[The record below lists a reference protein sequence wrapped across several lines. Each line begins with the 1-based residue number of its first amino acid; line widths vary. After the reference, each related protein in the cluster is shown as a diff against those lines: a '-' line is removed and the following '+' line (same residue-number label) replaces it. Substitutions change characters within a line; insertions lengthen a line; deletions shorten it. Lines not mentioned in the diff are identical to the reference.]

1 MSMTIEADTA
11 RPQHKPA
18 TKSAEKIPLL
28 ELRDISK
35 YFPGVRALD
44 SVSFSVYP
52 GEVHMLLG
60 ENGAGKSS
68 LMKVLFGAYRADEGT
83 FHYQG
88 QQVQINSPADA
99 RRFGIA
105 VIFQEFSLVPY
116 LNIAQNLFLGREFPG
131 AIPGTLDHRRMHE
144 EARRVLARLGMRL
157 DTRTL
162 VHRLGVAQQQMIE
175 IAKALSQDAQILV
188 MDEPT
193 AALSDNETEAL
204 FEVIRD
210 LQEKGVAI
218 IYISHRMAEVFSMG
232 DRITVLRDGK
242 KIASLL
248 PGETNSDDLVRL
260 MVGRNVDMSYARQF
274 CKSPGDMAL
283 EVRGLHAENG
293 IRDIN
298 LTVRTG
304 EIVGLSGLVGSGR
317 TEVARAIFGAD
328 RVTAGTVSI
337 FGKGST
343 GGPAEVAAKGVAL
356 IPESRKQEGLALMR
370 SIGENLMMSG
380 MHRLFPT
387 KLFSPQVA
395 DSAARELIAK
405 LRVATPSIHRPVRVL
420 SGGNQQKV
428 VIGKWLNA
436 QSRLFIFDEPTRGID
451 VGAKAEIFALIDRL
465 VQEGA
470 AVLMIS
476 SELSEI
482 VHVCDRAY
490 VMRGGRIA
498 GELGRSE
505 LTEENILRLGM
516 HHE

>member
-1 MSMTIEADTA
+1 MLTERSHCTA
-11 RPQHKPA
+11 
-18 TKSAEKIPLL
+18 
-28 ELRDISK
+28 
-35 YFPGVRALD
+35 
-44 SVSFSVYP
+44 
-52 GEVHMLLG
+52 
-60 ENGAGKSS
+60 
-68 LMKVLFGAYRADEGT
+68 
-83 FHYQG
+83 
-88 QQVQINSPADA
+88 
-99 RRFGIA
+99 
-105 VIFQEFSLVPY
+105 
-116 LNIAQNLFLGREFPG
+116 
-131 AIPGTLDHRRMHE
+131 E
-144 EARRVLARLGMRL
+144 EARKVLARLGMQL

-248 PGETNSDDLVRL
+248 PGETSSDDLVRL

-274 CKSPGDMAL
+274 CKTPGDMAL

-298 LTVRTG
+298 LIVRTG

-317 TEVARAIFGAD
+317 TEVARAVFGAD

-337 FGKGST
+337 FGKVST

-380 MHRLFPT
+380 MNRMFPT

-395 DSAARELIAK
+395 DSAARELIARLSAVQSSRWRLAVPPAVEA
-405 LRVATPSIHRPVRVL
+405 LRAHQRHHHNQPQLRRMVERVRRCKDDHGAAGPTDSPL
-420 SGGNQQKV
+420 SYRRN
-428 VIGKWLNA
+428 
-436 QSRLFIFDEPTRGID
+436 RERIFPFPAKQHGCQRAHQGQ
-451 VGAKAEIFALIDRL
+451 GAK
-465 VQEGA
+465 VQGWERSIPGG
-470 AVLMIS
+470 AVL
-476 SELSEI
+476 EI
-482 VHVCDRAY
+482 ALQL
-490 VMRGGRIA
+490 M
-498 GELGRSE
+498 
-505 LTEENILRLGM
+505 
-516 HHE
+516 